1 MPTFA
6 PFLCKTYDPVTHF
19 ILIIICISAGMILSR
34 LRLLPA
40 DAHKGVN
47 AWVINIALPALALRY
62 VPEIEWSSHLLLP
75 LIGPL
80 LVWTGAWLFV
90 RIYDRKKRLP
100 KDSRTALW
108 VTCGLGNTAFLG
120 FPMIAA
126 FYGEQEI
133 HHAVVFDQMT
143 FLIFSSLGVITI
155 LRASS
160 ENTED
165 LNFAFF
171 IKKILRFP
179 PFLGCLFALIIS
191 RFADFSPVNPLLD
204 KLVATMSPMALFSI
218 GLQLKFGALK
228 QEWKLISAGLIYKL
242 LLAPFLILLLAFLLR
257 STGTAAKISVFEAAM
272 SSHITASL
280 LTGQHGLN
288 PRYCSL
294 IVGMGIVAGF
304 ITAIGWYFLLE
315 YLII

>member
-1 MPTFA
+1 M
-6 PFLCKTYDPVTHF
+6 THF
-19 ILIIICISAGMILSR
+19 ILILVCIFAGVILSR

-47 AWVINIALPALALRY
+47 AWVINIALPALSLRY
-62 VPEIEWSSHLLLP
+62 VPEIEWSSQLLLP
-75 LIGPL
+75 MIGPL
-80 LVWTGAWLFV
+80 LVWVGAWLYV
-90 RIYDRKKRLP
+90 RLYDGKKQLP
-100 KDSRTALW
+100 GGSRTALR

-126 FYGEQEI
+126 FYGESEI

-160 ENTED
+160 STAD
-165 LNFAFF
+165 PVNFTYFL
-171 IKKILRFP
+171 KKILRFP
-179 PFLGCLFALIIS
+179 PFIGCLIALIFS
-191 RFADFSPVNPLLD
+191 RFIDFSPANPLLD

-218 GLQLKFGALK
+218 GLQLKFGAIK
-228 QEWKLISAGLIYKL
+228 QELKLISAGLFYKL
-242 LLAPFLILLLAFLLR
+242 LLAPVLVLLLAFLLH
-257 STGTAAKISVFEAAM
+257 STGSSAKISVFEAAM

-280 LTGQHGLN
+280 LTGQNDLN

-294 IVGMGIVAGF
+294 VIGMGIVTGF
-304 ITAIGWYFLLE
+304 ITATGWYFLLE
-315 YLII
+315 HLF